1 MTSSS
6 GHVTP
11 NILHFTYTE
20 LSDVT
25 GDFTADILGMGAF
38 GTVFKAKIRGNGP
51 YAVKRLHNVSVWVCG
66 CVGVYSVG
74 VYSVGVS

>member
-1 MTSSS
+1 MMPPS

-11 NILHFTYTE
+11 NILHFSYAE

-51 YAVKRLHNVSVWVCG
+51 YAVKRLHNVRVCG
-66 CVGVYSVG
+66 V
-74 VYSVGVS
+74 